1 MRVARDDDA
10 ARRDGGR
17 AWAVEFDHLGPQP
30 LLRATATGG
39 AAVVVSRKRAGA
51 ATFKRITARVEGGNA
66 ETIEVVV
73 RPKVKAPKLRLAA
86 AEASSTGEDEVV
98 AGLFGGV
105 AVEAAGV
112 VAVEAAC
119 ERGPCAF
126 LVPTHDGVET
136 VLAANS
142 ARLRGDGPAFQRV
155 LRNTSLIP
163 GADVDGVDVAVLSMA
178 EGNSVSRAFL
188 LEAVNDAPSI
198 DAGPLGEHL
207 ELPRRRVLLNGF
219 VVSDVD
225 DEALLLTLAAARGTS
240 PWRGRRAEL

>member
-1 MRVARDDDA
+1 
-10 ARRDGGR
+10 
-17 AWAVEFDHLGPQP
+17 
-30 LLRATATGG
+30 
-39 AAVVVSRKRAGA
+39 
-51 ATFKRITARVEGGNA
+51 TARVEGGNA

-86 AEASSTGEDEVV
+86 AEVVAGREDEVV
-98 AGLFGGV
+98 AGLFGGIE
-105 AVEAAGV
+105 VEAAGV

-126 LVPTHDGVET
+126 LVPTVDGVEA
-136 VLAANS
+136 VLAENS
-142 ARLRGDGPAFQRV
+142 VRLRGLGPSIQRV

-163 GADVDGVDVAVLSMA
+163 GTDVDGVDVAVLSVA

-225 DEALLLTLAAARGTS
+225 DETLLLTLAAARGTLTMARAARRTLAR
-240 PWRGRRAEL
+240 WYAGDGDGQHAALEARGAVDAWNNALSYVEYE